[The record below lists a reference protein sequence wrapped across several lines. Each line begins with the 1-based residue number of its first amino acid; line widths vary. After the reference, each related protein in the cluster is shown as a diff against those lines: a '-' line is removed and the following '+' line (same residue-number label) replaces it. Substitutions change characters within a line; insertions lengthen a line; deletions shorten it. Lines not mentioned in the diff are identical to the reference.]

1 MARSNIPMV
10 INLRQNANDTS
21 SAYGKYFAEVDAKE
35 PLNLKGFAKHMTS
48 HGKIAD
54 YQMCVLVLGQ
64 VVECM
69 SELLA
74 QGQPV
79 KLDGL
84 GTFTPSVDGQKLGKN
99 TLEKAV
105 EAGPDAM
112 INGIKINFS
121 PENTKGEKLTSRAFK
136 EECVFEFGYL
146 VESEVRT
153 VGGKERRVQKK
164 TPISYLLAPASD
176 GNGGGSNGGSSQN
189 GGTSGGGSN
198 SGSSTGGNGG
208 SQASTLAEP
217 TISGTTPFAETTSV
231 SISGPAGAEIHY
243 TTDGN
248 TPTAESTLYS
258 ETFTLSD
265 TTTVKA
271 IAIKDGESSEVASK
285 LFTKSSGDEMDQ
297 N

>member
-1 MARSNIPMV
+1 MV
-10 INLRQNANDTS
+10 INLRQNANDIS
-21 SAYGKYFAEVDAKE
+21 SAYGKYFAEVDSKE
-35 PLNLKGFAKHMTS
+35 PLNLKGFAKHMTG

-84 GTFTPSVDGQKLGKN
+84 GTFSPSVDGQKLGKS
-99 TLEKAV
+99 TLENAV

-153 VGGKERRVQKK
+153 IGGKERRVQKK

-176 GNGGGSNGGSSQN
+176 SNGGGNTGGGSQN
-189 GGTSGGGSN
+189 GGSQ
-198 SGSSTGGNGG
+198 NGG
-208 SQASTLAEP
+208 SQSGGNSQSAALASP

-231 SISGPAGAEIHY
+231 SISGPDGAEIHY
-243 TTDGN
+243 TTDGSA
-248 TPTAESTLYS
+248 PTAESTLYS
-258 ETFTLSD
+258 EAFTLSD
-265 TTTVKA
+265 TATVKA

-285 LFTKSSGDEMDQ
+285 LFTKGEGDDEMDQ

>member
-1 MARSNIPMV
+1 MV
-10 INLRQNANDTS
+10 INLRQNTNDANA
-21 SAYGKYFAEVDAKE
+21 AYGKYFAEVDSKE
-35 PLNLKGFAKHMTS
+35 PLNLKGFAKHMTG

-64 VVECM
+64 VVDCM
-69 SELLA
+69 SELLS

-84 GTFTPSVDGQKLGKN
+84 GTFSPSVDGQKLGKD
-99 TLEKAV
+99 TLAKAV
-105 EAGPDAM
+105 EAGADAM
-112 INGIKINFS
+112 INGIKINFT
-121 PENTKGEKLTSRAFK
+121 PENIKGEKLTSRAFK
-136 EECVFEFGYL
+136 EQCVFELGYV
-146 VESEVRT
+146 VESEVRM

-164 TPISYLLAPASD
+164 TPISYLLAPAAD

-189 GGTSGGGSN
+189 GGTQNGGTSGGGSQ
-198 SGSSTGGNGG
+198 STAL
-208 SQASTLAEP
+208 ASP

-231 SISGPAGAEIHY
+231 SISGPAGAEIRY
-243 TTDGN
+243 TTDGS

-258 ETFTLSD
+258 EAFTLSD

-285 LFTKSSGDEMDQ
+285 LFTKGEGGDEMDQ